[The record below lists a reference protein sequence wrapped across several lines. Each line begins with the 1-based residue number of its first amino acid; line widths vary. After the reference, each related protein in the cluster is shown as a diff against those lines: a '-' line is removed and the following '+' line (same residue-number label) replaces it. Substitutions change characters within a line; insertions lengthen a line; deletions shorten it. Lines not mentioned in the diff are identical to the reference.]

1 MNRTALITGGS
12 RGIGFGIALELAKAG
27 FALAINGVREESET
41 KAALDELRSYGTEVL
56 YARGDIS
63 KSGERVII
71 LDQVLQKL
79 GPVNVLVNNAG
90 VAPLERRDLLDATE
104 ESYDRVMEINLKGP
118 YFFTQLVARH
128 MLEQVQKKRDYSA
141 CIINV
146 SSISASLASV
156 NRGEYCISKAG
167 VSMATSLWAVRLGEY
182 NIPVYEIQPGIIKT
196 DMTAGV
202 QEKYDRLIEEGLCVQ
217 KRWGLPEDVGKVACA
232 MATGSMPYSSGQ
244 VVMVDGGLTLPRL

>member
-12 RGIGFGIALELAKAG
+12 RGIGFGIALELAKSG
-27 FALAINGVREESET
+27 FKVAINGVREQEQARASV
-41 KAALDELRSYGTEVL
+41 DELRSYGSEVI

-63 KSGERVII
+63 SSGDRASV
-71 LDQVLQKL
+71 LDQVIQEL
-79 GPVNVLVNNAG
+79 GPLNVLVNNAG
-90 VAPLERRDLLDATE
+90 VAPLERNDLMDAGE
-104 ESYDRVMEINLKGP
+104 ESFDRVMNINLKGP

-128 MLEQVQKKRDYSA
+128 MVDQVKNNRDFSA

-156 NRGEYCISKAG
+156 NRGEYCLSKAG
-167 VSMATSLWAVRLGEY
+167 VSMATSLWAVRLGEF

-202 QEKYDRLIEEGLCVQ
+202 REKYDGLIEEGLCVQ
-217 KRWGLPEDVGKVACA
+217 KRWGMPEDVGKVAAA
-232 MATGSMPYSSGQ
+232 MATGSMPYSTGQ